1 MVIDS
6 HSVAEGI
13 LGVAAFAT
21 AGWQAYFH
29 LREKIQNKRIE
40 LLEKAQEKTATK
52 AEQEKLEG
60 WLVSVQKQ
68 MVTRPEQEK
77 LEKMLTD
84 TVTRI
89 ERSIDKMGSDFRDA
103 IRDVVATL
111 RHEMDARREK

>member
-1 MVIDS
+1 MTFDS
-6 HSVAEGI
+6 HTVAESVIG
-13 LGVAAFAT
+13 LVAFAT
-21 AGWQAYFH
+21 GGWQAYFH
-29 LREKIQNKRIE
+29 LKEKIQNKRIE

-60 WLVSVQKQ
+60 WLLSVQKQ

-89 ERSIDKMGSDFRDA
+89 ERSVEKMGQDFREA

-111 RHEMDARREK
+111 RHEMGVRRDE